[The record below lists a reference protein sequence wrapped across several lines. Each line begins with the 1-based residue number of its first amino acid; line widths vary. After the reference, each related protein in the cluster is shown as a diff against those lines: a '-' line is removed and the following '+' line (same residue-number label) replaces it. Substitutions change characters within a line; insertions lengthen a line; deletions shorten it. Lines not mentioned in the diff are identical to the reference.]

1 MLSTKINA
9 GRNETELDKLIYSSK
24 VAYKIF
30 DESGNQQATVYIS
43 NIGIYV
49 DLELGGVYKFKY
61 R

>member
-30 DESGNQQATVYIS
+30 DESENQQATVYIS